1 MDETNKTQRKLVLVV
16 EDDTSLL
23 LGLEENLKFEGYDV
37 ITAADGEQGLRLALE
52 KSPDAILL
60 DVVLP
65 RMTGF
70 QVCRALRQE
79 GKRVPVV
86 MLTARGE
93 EVDKITGFD
102 MGADDYVTK
111 PFSVAELLARLRAV
125 IRRAERHGDSDV
137 KYKFGDFVLD
147 MRARKLIRKKG
158 VGEKELELTRTEFEL
173 LSCFLSNE
181 GKALSREKLL
191 NEVWGTD
198 YLGTQRSLDTFVATL
213 RGKIEV
219 NPRNPRYIQTIH
231 GVGYKFS
238 RE

>member
-1 MDETNKTQRKLVLVV
+1 MSTKQPDKTILVV
-16 EDDTSLL
+16 EDDASLL
-23 LGLEENLKFEGYDV
+23 LGLEENLKFEGYNV
-37 ITAADGEQGLRLALE
+37 LTASDGEQGFKVALE
-52 KSPDAILL
+52 KAPDVILL
-60 DVVLP
+60 DIVLP
-65 RMTGF
+65 RMTGY

-79 GKRVPVV
+79 GKRVPII

-111 PFSVAELLARLRAV
+111 PFSVAELLARIRAV
-125 IRRAERHGDSDV
+125 LRRAERRGDSDV
-137 KYKFGDFVLD
+137 KYRFGDFVLD
-147 MRARKLIRKKG
+147 MRARTLARRKG
-158 VGEKELELTRTEFEL
+158 SVEKDVELTRTEFEL

-181 GKALSREKLL
+181 GRALTRDELL
-191 NEVWGTD
+191 NQVWGTE
-198 YLGTQRSLDTFVATL
+198 YLGTQRSLDTFVASL

-219 NPRNPRYIQTIH
+219 NPRQPRFIQTIH